1 MSDSSILSSSDHRD
15 TGTFDFEFLTPA
27 ALLVA
32 RFLTSDAFAVFT
44 MFFGTTFDSFCLC
57 CVVSTFPVL
66 IGCLPPF
73 ETIPVLI
80 GCLPPFEIIPVSI
93 GCMSPFKVNPV
104 LIDCLLPFR
113 IVLSSF
119 AFFSVVTN
127 SCRESVLG
135 VIKVGLVPLI
145 LPLVHVM
152 ECLSS
157 GTRRPDSYSPRQPGQ
172 FICNPSLILA
182 STSSAPEVSK

>member
-1 MSDSSILSSSDHRD
+1 
-15 TGTFDFEFLTPA
+15 
-27 ALLVA
+27 
-32 RFLTSDAFAVFT
+32 
-44 MFFGTTFDSFCLC
+44 
-57 CVVSTFPVL
+57 
-66 IGCLPPF
+66 
-73 ETIPVLI
+73 
-80 GCLPPFEIIPVSI
+80 
-93 GCMSPFKVNPV
+93 MSPFKVNPV